1 MWNGIFPI
9 IEELK
14 RQENDAMEVVCID
27 DGSADGSPAVL
38 DAIDDPHFVV
48 IHQAN
53 AGVAAARNHG
63 LDVARGE
70 YLCFIDPDDHISDG
84 YITALTNAAEA
95 GEADLMVTDWAKCK
109 PDGIEEK
116 RVSGVTGGKPSP
128 LSVCWR
134 FFCIPTL
141 FWGHYGRRHILP
153 SYSGNRFPA
162 QKHLPISYRRLRR

>member
-63 LDVARGE
+63 LDV
-70 YLCFIDPDDHISDG
+70 Y
-84 YITALTNAAEA
+84 
-95 GEADLMVTDWAKCK
+95 V
-109 PDGIEEK
+109 
-116 RVSGVTGGKPSP
+116 VSIYAS
-128 LSVCWR
+128 
-134 FFCIPTL
+134 
-141 FWGHYGRRHILP
+141 
-153 SYSGNRFPA
+153 
-162 QKHLPISYRRLRR
+162 

>member
-1 MWNGIFPI
+1 MRGECNGKRHQTQRDHAGSQCGTVSSLI

-95 GEADLMVTDWAKCK
+95 G
-109 PDGIEEK
+109 
-116 RVSGVTGGKPSP
+116 
-128 LSVCWR
+128 
-134 FFCIPTL
+134 
-141 FWGHYGRRHILP
+141 
-153 SYSGNRFPA
+153 
-162 QKHLPISYRRLRR
+162 RLI